1 MGVRR
6 CQDMM
11 NFTLL
16 AAATLLLFLAL
27 PASASGDDHD
37 EHEHATP
44 MYSKGWRAWF
54 GYTIPAAGEYH
65 IKIRGRSCKN
75 TYLGLVALNAESTM
89 DEHLEET
96 ASKYF
101 NHTYPF
107 NIASTYG
114 GCTFKSWGDT
124 GTCSRIIVQQ
134 NSSMEEAKTK
144 YDAVALTS
152 NEAAISTV
160 PFFQLQF
167 NSTAAEECT
176 NTAPGAAVDAHAGH
190 NHRRSEDHG
199 HSASGALSMVL
210 EFPTTKSDGSAMTY
224 PANWYFFSD
233 QNLTYWEFDM
243 ERESDGSEVDL
254 LAKEIL
260 ADPNACVAAT
270 AAAAATTVCDD
281 SDGDKYMWS
290 GIIFGVGLLGTIP
303 LFFKFIS
310 ESPTIL
316 QILSI
321 VNCFGGGALLAVA
334 VAHVFPEALDMYPAS
349 KSGDYPAAAMLCA
362 AGYWLLLMIDK
373 VLVSFCAND
382 QDSCNSTLCADE
394 CNTIVVTP
402 RKLEKNA
409 QPGEEI
415 SDGAP
420 IMGADNIMIRPDLE
434 ADSASIPGTPQPA
447 DGDSASG
454 SGAGHGLG
462 LEKAAEGEAGKQ
474 ENPSHMLQAVGVFVA
489 MAVHSLMA
497 GFSLGLKCEKDS
509 MENLAIAIVAH
520 KIFDVSA
527 LGIVLAR
534 AGVPLIKSLPLAL
547 VVALMTPMGIWC
559 GIAGDDVDH
568 GVNGAMQAVCSGM
581 FLYVAIQEV
590 LSHEFQKRD
599 SSMMVLAKSI
609 GVLFGIGMIGLA
621 SIAHTRGGHTH

>member
-1 MGVRR
+1 
-6 CQDMM
+6 
-11 NFTLL
+11 
-16 AAATLLLFLAL
+16 
-27 PASASGDDHD
+27 
-37 EHEHATP
+37 
-44 MYSKGWRAWF
+44 
-54 GYTIPAAGEYH
+54 
-65 IKIRGRSCKN
+65 
-75 TYLGLVALNAESTM
+75 
-89 DEHLEET
+89 
-96 ASKYF
+96 
-101 NHTYPF
+101 
-107 NIASTYG
+107 
-114 GCTFKSWGDT
+114 
-124 GTCSRIIVQQ
+124 
-134 NSSMEEAKTK
+134 
-144 YDAVALTS
+144 
-152 NEAAISTV
+152 
-160 PFFQLQF
+160 
-167 NSTAAEECT
+167 
-176 NTAPGAAVDAHAGH
+176 
-190 NHRRSEDHG
+190 
-199 HSASGALSMVL
+199 
-210 EFPTTKSDGSAMTY
+210 MTY
-224 PANWYFFSD
+224 FEID
-233 QNLTYWEFDM
+233 I
-243 ERESDGSEVDL
+243 ERESDQSEVDL
-254 LAKEIL
+254 LAKEIKD
-260 ADPNACVAAT
+260 DPNVCVAAT
-270 AAAAATTVCDD
+270 AASTTTHCDD
-281 SDGDKYMWS
+281 SDSEKYMWS

-310 ESPTIL
+310 QSETIL
-316 QILSI
+316 KALSV

-362 AGYWLLLMIDK
+362 TGYWLLLMIDK

-382 QDSCNSTLCADE
+382 PDSCNNTLCADE
-394 CNTIVVTP
+394 CNTITVTP
-402 RKLEKNA
+402 RKLDKSA
-409 QPGEEI
+409 SQAEENG
-415 SDGAP
+415 DGAP

-434 ADSASIPGTPQPA
+434 IPGTPQPA
-447 DGDSASG
+447 EGDSASG

-462 LEKAAEGEAGKQ
+462 LEKTEQGEAGQ
-474 ENPSHMLQAVGVFVA
+474 EEDPSHMLQAVGVFIA

-534 AGVPLIKSLPLAL
+534 AGVPLFKSLPLAF

-609 GVLFGIGMIGLA
+609 AVLFGIGMIGLA